1 MVVGAFPIVKL
12 GVLAVKQISKPIAI
26 RIKLAAKNHQ
36 FVRRYF
42 VIGPAQ
48 LYHRWETTAK
58 MLMLGLGRP
67 QTIQPLSEQAAVE
80 LGGDMLSEAIVFG
93 IGAGALI
100 FEYNRQSESAKRKE
114 EALMDRLTD
123 IESRLQ
129 DASMVAEQH
138 AAEIRQLEHNLAY
151 YSSPVARLKSILPG
165 GSGQAGAAAAAH
177 GKHELDADVRNP
189 PKAPPPPPSP
199 TTSTDKTSENGSA
212 WTVVSQPTQQIATP
226 QRSTSL
232 LDASMTEGK
241 RAIGIER

>member
-58 MLMLGLGRP
+58 MLLLGLGRP
-67 QTIQPLSEQAAVE
+67 QAIQPLSEQAAVE

-100 FEYNRQSESAKRKE
+100 FEYNRQSESSKRKE

-123 IESRLQ
+123 IEKRLQ
-129 DASMVAEQH
+129 ETSMLAEQH
-138 AAEIRQLEHNLAY
+138 VAEIRQLEHNLAF

-165 GSGQAGAAAAAH
+165 GSGQASTAAAAH
-177 GKHELDADVRNP
+177 SKHELDADVRNP
-189 PKAPPPPPSP
+189 SKAASPPTPTPSA
-199 TTSTDKTSENGSA
+199 TTSDGTTSEQ
-212 WTVVSQPTQQIATP
+212 WTIVSPSTLQTATP
-226 QRSTSL
+226 QRSASV